1 MTYRTIN
8 ASQLDPNFKFEVAA
22 AHKSA
27 RELNACLTCGTCSA
41 GCPIHRE
48 YPEYNPMKILE
59 MIKFGMKKE
68 VLSSRYIWYC
78 TTCHTCEERCPQRVN
93 FFGVL
98 NVLKNMSAQKGY
110 AAPQW
115 VKHTKQL
122 MKTGIVVPPDETW
135 IKKREELSLRP
146 LKAKGEKISILIK
159 LMGLDKIEAGW
170 QL

>member
-1 MTYRTIN
+1 MNYSAIQ
-8 ASQLDPNFKFEVAA
+8 ASQFDPNFKFEVAA

-41 GCPIHRE
+41 GCPVHRE
-48 YPEYNPMKILE
+48 YPEYNPMKIVR
-59 MIKFGMKKE
+59 MVKYGMKNE
-68 VLSSRYIWYC
+68 VLRSRYIWYC
-78 TTCHTCEERCPQRVN
+78 TTCHTCELRCPQKVN

-98 NVLKNMSAQKGY
+98 NVLKNMAARLGY

-122 MKTGIVVPPDETW
+122 MKTGIVVPTDEGW
-135 IKKREELSLRP
+135 VNKRKNLSLRP
-146 LKAKGEKISILIK
+146 LKGDGEKISKLIK
-159 LMGLDKIEAGW
+159 LMGLDQVEAGW